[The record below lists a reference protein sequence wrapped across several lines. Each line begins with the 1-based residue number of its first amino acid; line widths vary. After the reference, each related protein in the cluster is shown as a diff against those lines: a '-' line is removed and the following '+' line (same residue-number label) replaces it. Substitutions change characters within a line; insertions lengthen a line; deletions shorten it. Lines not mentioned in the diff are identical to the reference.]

1 MINLTPHEI
10 VIRTSRG
17 DIVLPPSGIVARVA
31 TAEVD
36 AGTFGPEAIPVVR
49 RTLGDVTGMPEA
61 GVPCIVSAMVA
72 AAVPGR
78 ASVFAPD
85 TGSTAIRNESGHVVA
100 VTRLVAA

>member
-10 VIRTSRG
+10 VIRAPHG

-31 TAEVD
+31 TVEVG
-36 AGTFGPEAIPVVR
+36 AGTFGAEAIPVVR
-49 RTLGDVTGMPEA
+49 RTLGDVIGMPEA

-78 ASVFAPD
+78 AGVFAPD
-85 TGSTAIRNESGHVVA
+85 TGSTAVRNASGQVLA